1 MDGFSPDGVR
11 GKTVCIYLEIDRMH
25 THVGAG
31 KRKATRAP
39 TAWYWC
45 YEFLLPV
52 VGLIVAF
59 GILFLP
65 GKGQPSPGQW
75 GLIIFFVL
83 STLAWATLAL
93 TDQQKPKWFSGL
105 AAAGAMAVLGL
116 VFYRYS
122 NARWEAMGESFF
134 NLQIM
139 KGAWSMILSGLGNT
153 LTLAAYSAVASILI
167 GLVLAVIRSF
177 RNRILNTFI
186 IAYIDFFRSIPL
198 IVLMVV
204 IYYALPFLG
213 IALGPYAS
221 GVVSLSLVYSC
232 MEAEAFR
239 SGIESIHRGQV
250 EAARAL
256 GLTAFKTMRLIV
268 LPQAIRVVIPPVTG
282 DMVGLLKGTAVASV
296 IALPELLKRGQEVMV
311 WKSSPTP
318 LIAVTLIYLIIL
330 LPFIRMTMFLERRM
344 KRWVKSTAR

>member
-1 MDGFSPDGVR
+1 V
-11 GKTVCIYLEIDRMH
+11 
-25 THVGAG
+25 
-31 KRKATRAP
+31 KARRIP
-39 TAWYWC
+39 VSWYWR
-45 YEFLLPV
+45 YEFLCPILA
-52 VGLIVAF
+52 LIVAF
-59 GILFLP
+59 GVFLLP
-65 GKGQPSPGQW
+65 ERGRPSPGQW
-75 GLIIFFVL
+75 GLIILFVL
-83 STLAWATLAL
+83 SILAWATLAV
-93 TDQQKPKWFSGL
+93 TDRQKPKWFSGL
-105 AAAGAMAVLGL
+105 AAAAAITSLGF

-134 NLQIM
+134 NFELM
-139 KGAWSMILSGLGNT
+139 KGGWPMILSGLGNT
-153 LTLAAYSAVASILI
+153 LTLAAYSAVASILT

-177 RNRILNTFI
+177 RNPILNTFI

-221 GVVSLSLVYSC
+221 GVVSLSLEYSC

-239 SGIESIHRGQV
+239 AGIESIHRGQV

-282 DMVGLLKGTAVASV
+282 DMVGLLKGTAMASV

-318 LIAVTLIYLIIL
+318 LIAVTLIYLIVL
-330 LPFIRMTMFLERRM
+330 LPFIRITMFLERRM
-344 KRWVKSTAR
+344 KRWVKSTTR